1 MADPFADIPI
11 KSGSKDPFADIP
23 VKTEP
28 EYQYQEPFAA
38 PSFAEGEM
46 PKYGQIAKAAYLT
59 AKENIPMIE
68 KGMMKGPE
76 ARALKAIFPE
86 RMGKVEKGIE
96 RSEQDIQREMAK
108 IPPGEAAFGMAIS
121 PSIPYGV
128 GRILPKV
135 AKTVGK
141 AGEKV
146 VETAGKSLPGSF
158 ERASEQLSKIGTATD
173 KSQLGSKLSTFLEER
188 LGGLRTA
195 RQAETEKLKGAYYK
209 QAMGRE
215 DLVSNRYNK
224 YLEDQLTRNLK
235 NLSRE
240 ESSLL
245 GDSMKRL
252 AGDKS
257 VDAMEKELRRL
268 KAIQFAPKPLEGV
281 DAIPRLKAGD
291 MAENLEKILNRV
303 APKGKVYREA
313 YEVSSEPINLFDI
326 ALGKKATKGATERVS
341 DFKAADPANLPNAF
355 FETRDSVKKLR
366 ALAQDDKFVVD
377 AAKEHIANELTGLDG
392 KQARAWYK
400 RNELWLDELKDI
412 SPIKTEVRS
421 YVDKLAS
428 TQGVVKTRNDVLK
441 ALGVGAIGY
450 SGYQGFKS
458 VLGI

>member
-11 KSGSKDPFADIP
+11 KSGSKDPFSDIP

-173 KSQLGSKLSTFLEER
+173 KSQLGSKLSTFLEKR
-188 LGGLRTA
+188 LGGLRPA
-195 RQAETEKLKGAYYK
+195 RQAETEKFKGAYYK

-215 DLVSNRYNK
+215 DLISNRYNK
-224 YLEDQLTRNLK
+224 YLEDQLTRDLK
-235 NLSRE
+235 NLNRE

-257 VDAMEKELRRL
+257 IDAMEKELRRL
-268 KAIQFAPKPLEGV
+268 KAIQF
-281 DAIPRLKAGD
+281 
-291 MAENLEKILNRV
+291 